1 MGPLRGPVSV
11 AEWVRRV
18 GWLDTSLAAFAGQ
31 CCRGLRSCLLG
42 PEDSHVQ
49 WPGRSA
55 VSCSPWLNWDL
66 CVLPCTPPSL
76 CTALPSRR
84 TVHCVTVVRK
94 GGEIHS
100 GWAWFISVRAI
111 GRWRIERAAVIYC
124 QLPSRFCVARLPF
137 VAYLFCGTQ
146 CGCQMGLERI
156 SSRATKRT
164 SVGER
169 WWQIVGQHIGAAA
182 SMRTETFPAALVS
195 AEHLLS
201 FFPRAKLKASDNL
214 SYSQLFFSSSLS

>member
-1 MGPLRGPVSV
+1 MPFRDILGGAVWAGWTPASLPAAGTRG
-11 AEWVRRV
+11 
-18 GWLDTSLAAFAGQ
+18 GLLAACA
-31 CCRGLRSCLLG
+31 S
-42 PEDSHVQ
+42 EA
-49 WPGRSA
+49 A

-137 VAYLFCGTQ
+137 VAYLFCG
-146 CGCQMGLERI
+146 CQMGLERI